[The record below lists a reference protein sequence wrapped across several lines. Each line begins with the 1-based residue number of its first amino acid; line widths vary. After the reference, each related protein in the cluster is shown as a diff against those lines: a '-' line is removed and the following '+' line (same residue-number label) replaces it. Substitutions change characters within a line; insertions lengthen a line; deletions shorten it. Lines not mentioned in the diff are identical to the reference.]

1 VLFPALSARAMLE
14 GMSARGLERD
24 LLIADAGLDRVE
36 LERKDGELPAEAFE
50 RLWVSAQARAGR
62 ETLALEVGLSVPY
75 GAFGALDFLA
85 GTSDTVVASLR
96 SLASYFATASRSFRL
111 EIDETPE
118 CARVRIVG
126 DPGAGTVVVSD
137 LFTLGVLLGRF
148 RALTDGALHAS
159 LDVCAPT
166 PADVE
171 AFRRVAGTP
180 VHFERKV
187 SAFEITGPSYA
198 ATRLRSADPRLH
210 ETLRELAG
218 KLDLGTAGTDLERAL
233 RARLRSALP
242 QRRADAES
250 MARALG
256 VSERTL
262 QRRLEEAGQTFS
274 AVLEAF
280 RHEEALRLLD
290 DRRLSLA
297 EIAARLGFSEQSSFN
312 RAFKRWAGRSPA
324 ASRRKPSGA
333 WDRSR

>member
-1 VLFPALSARAMLE
+1 MLE

-24 LLIADAGLDRVE
+24 LLIADAGLDRAE

-50 RLWVSAQARAGR
+50 RLWVSARQRAGR
-62 ETLALEVGLSVPY
+62 ETLPLEVGLAVPY

-85 GTSDTVVASLR
+85 GTSDTVAASLQ
-96 SLASYFATASRSFRL
+96 SLASYFRTASRSFRL
-111 EIDETPE
+111 EIDETPDS
-118 CARVRIVG
+118 ARVRIVSA
-126 DPGAGTVVVSD
+126 DPGAVTVVVSD

-166 PADVE
+166 PADVD
-171 AFRRVAGTP
+171 AFRRVAGTAIR
-180 VHFERKV
+180 FERKV
-187 SAFEITGPSYA
+187 SAFEIARVSYGA
-198 ATRLRSADPRLH
+198 RLRSADPRLH

-233 RARLRSALP
+233 RARLRIALP
-242 QRRADAES
+242 EGRADAES

-274 AVLEAF
+274 GVLEGF

-290 DRRLSLA
+290 NRRLSLA

-312 RAFKRWAGRSPA
+312 RAFKRWTGHSPA

-333 WDRSR
+333 GTAGP